1 MALGI
6 LNQRTVRSFIL
17 TSFER
22 TMLIVAE
29 RFIAYLIDKYGK
41 HPISTDGG
49 TWYYPPQQACHFLKL
64 DHHIH
69 SFYEKPYQKDN
80 SINTSRIE
88 LQKDLMTISH
98 VKRKIAS

>member
-17 TSFER
+17 ISFER

-41 HPISTDGG
+41 HPISTEGG
-49 TWYYPPQQACHFLKL
+49 TWYYPPQQACQFLKL
-64 DHHIH
+64 DPYTFLLLDVLSKGQFNPIH
-69 SFYEKPYQKDN
+69 QG
-80 SINTSRIE
+80 
-88 LQKDLMTISH
+88 
-98 VKRKIAS
+98 

>member
-6 LNQRTVRSFIL
+6 LNQRTIRSFIL
-17 TSFER
+17 ISFER

-49 TWYYPPQQACHFLKL
+49 T
-64 DHHIH
+64 
-69 SFYEKPYQKDN
+69 
-80 SINTSRIE
+80 
-88 LQKDLMTISH
+88 
-98 VKRKIAS
+98 